1 MKELETRKILRKYRH
16 GQCSSDEK
24 MLIESWYEKKEQE
37 KTGNTEKLD
46 LTELGKNIWK
56 AIVVE
61 VQKRKLS
68 LRKPGNFRFR
78 I

>member
-1 MKELETRKILRKYRH
+1 MNELETRKILRKYRH
-16 GQCSSDEK
+16 GKCSSEEK
-24 MLIESWYEKKEQE
+24 KLIESWYEKKEQE
-37 KTGNTEKLD
+37 KAGNTEKID

-68 LRKPGNFRFR
+68 LRKPGNFRVR

>member
-1 MKELETRKILRKYRH
+1 MNELETRKILRKYRH
-16 GQCSSDEK
+16 GQCSLEEK
-24 MLIESWYEKKEQE
+24 KLIESWYEKKQLE
-37 KTGNTEKLD
+37 KAWDPEKID

-61 VQKRKLS
+61 VQKRKAR